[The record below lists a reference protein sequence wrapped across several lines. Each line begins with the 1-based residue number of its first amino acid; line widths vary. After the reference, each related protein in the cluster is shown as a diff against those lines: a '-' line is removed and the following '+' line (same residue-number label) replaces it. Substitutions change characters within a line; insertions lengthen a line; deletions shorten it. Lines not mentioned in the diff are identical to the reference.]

1 MINGIIGEKLG
12 MTQIFLEDGSIVAVT
27 VIEAGPCAVVQI
39 KRKDKDGYDAV
50 QLSFREIKKV
60 QRINKPEMGQFKKA
74 NLQPARYLREVSA
87 DIGDVQVGQTI
98 YADIFKKG
106 DKIDVTGVS
115 IGKGFAGVMK
125 RHNFKG
131 GPETHG
137 SMFHRAPGSIG
148 SSSYPSRVWKNKKLP
163 GHMGMEQK
171 TIQRLEIVDVRKEEN
186 LILIKGAVP
195 GCKGRLVM
203 LKKAKKG

>member
-60 QRINKPEMGQFKKA
+60 QRINKPDMGQFKKA

-106 DKIDVTGVS
+106 EKIDVTGVS

>member
-12 MTQIFLEDGSIVAVT
+12 MTQIFTEDGSIVSVT
-27 VIEAGPCAVVQI
+27 VVEAGPCAVVQI
-39 KRKDKDGYDAV
+39 KRKDKDGYDAI
-50 QLSFREIKKV
+50 QLSFREIKKI
-60 QRINKPEMGQFKKA
+60 QRVNKPDMGHFKKA
-74 NLQPARYLREVSA
+74 NLQPARYLREVGA

-106 DKIDVTGVS
+106 DKIDVTGIS

-163 GHMGMEQK
+163 GHMGMEKK
-171 TIQRLEIVDVRKEEN
+171 TIQNLEIVDVRKEEN
-186 LILIKGAVP
+186 LILIRGAVP
-195 GCKGRLVM
+195 GCKGRLIM

>member
-60 QRINKPEMGQFKKA
+60 QRINKPDMGQFKKA

-171 TIQRLEIVDVRKEEN
+171 TVQRLEIVDVRKEEN

>member
-39 KRKDKDGYDAV
+39 KRKNKDGYDAV

-60 QRINKPEMGQFKKA
+60 QRINKPDMGQFKKA

-87 DIGDVQVGQTI
+87 DIGDVQVGQTV

-106 DKIDVTGVS
+106 EKIDVTGVS

>member
-39 KRKDKDGYDAV
+39 KRKDKHGYDAV
-50 QLSFREIKKV
+50 QLSFREIKKI
-60 QRINKPEMGQFKKA
+60 QRVNKPDMGQFKKA
-74 NLQPARYLREVSA
+74 NLPPARYLREVSA

>member
-60 QRINKPEMGQFKKA
+60 QRVNKPDMGQFKKA

-106 DKIDVTGVS
+106 EKIDVTGVS

>member
-12 MTQIFLEDGSIVAVT
+12 MTQIFLEDGSVVPVT

-60 QRINKPEMGQFKKA
+60 QRINKPDMGQFKKA

>member
-60 QRINKPEMGQFKKA
+60 QRINKPDMGQFKKS

>member
-12 MTQIFLEDGSIVAVT
+12 MTQIFLEDGSIVPVT

-60 QRINKPEMGQFKKA
+60 QRVNKPDMGQFKKA

-106 DKIDVTGVS
+106 DKIDVTGIS

>member
-60 QRINKPEMGQFKKA
+60 QRINKPDMGQFKKA

-106 DKIDVTGVS
+106 EKIDVTGIS

>member
-12 MTQIFLEDGSIVAVT
+12 MTQIFTEDGNVVAVT

-60 QRINKPEMGQFKKA
+60 QRVNKPDMGHFKKV
-74 NLQPARYLREVSA
+74 NLPPARYLREVSA

-171 TIQRLEIVDVRKEEN
+171 TIQRLEIMDVRKEEN
-186 LILIKGAVP
+186 LILIRGAVP

>member
-1 MINGIIGEKLG
+1 
-12 MTQIFLEDGSIVAVT
+12 
-27 VIEAGPCAVVQI
+27 
-39 KRKDKDGYDAV
+39 
-50 QLSFREIKKV
+50 
-60 QRINKPEMGQFKKA
+60 MGHFKKA
-74 NLQPARYLREVSA
+74 NLPASRYLREVNA

-106 DKIDVTGVS
+106 DKIDVTGIS